1 MSDCD
6 LADRLGR
13 IESLL
18 QKHRE
23 QISADALWTLREAR
37 VRLSRGIN
45 PHSLT
50 EDELEEVLGD
60 RRTMSRHSLDKLRKD
75 DLCPI
80 TAIEVAGILR
90 IREEDIRRYPEQKRQ
105 EARPNS

>member
-6 LADRLGR
+6 LAERLGR

-18 QKHRE
+18 QEHRE

-60 RRTMSRHSLDKLRKD
+60 RRTMMSRHSLDKLRKD

-80 TAIEVAGILR
+80 TAIEVAGLLGVLSGYVQNVNIGSGL
-90 IREEDIRRYPEQKRQ
+90 PL
-105 EARPNS
+105 